1 MRKHRRDRVLNSR
14 AQLARISSSIGYR
27 RLAIFQKKVIEIRI
41 RVNKRQGKCV
51 NVQGKLACISAE
63 FHFRSDKSRHVG
75 DDSRSMMRDR
85 EVLRQEVSPRQHA
98 ANSKYRKHAKFNF
111 MCL

>member
-41 RVNKRQGKCV
+41 RVNKRQGTCV
-51 NVQGKLACISAE
+51 NVEGELVCVSTE
-63 FHFRSDKSRHVG
+63 LHFRSDKSHHFG
-75 DDSRSMMRDR
+75 GASRSMMSDR
-85 EVLRQEVSPRQHA
+85 EVLCGTRFCPVSMRQFRNT
-98 ANSKYRKHAKFNF
+98 ANMQNSI
-111 MCL
+111 